1 MDLCCTE
8 NVIALGLIVGC
19 FGMLSIVESETSPPP
34 GLAAGDV
41 LPVLKGEFLTGRT
54 AILPGA
60 ASGRVALLLLGF
72 SYDSRLAVEAWAKRF
87 RARFGKEPKVAFYE
101 IPMIGGMARMG
112 KWFIDSGM
120 RRGTPKADHENV
132 ITVYGGTDPW
142 KERLRFK
149 DPKAAHL
156 ILLDQSG
163 RVVFLWA
170 GRFDE
175 QAFEELSGHVARLV
189 K

>member
-1 MDLCCTE
+1 
-8 NVIALGLIVGC
+8 
-19 FGMLSIVESETSPPP
+19 MLSLLEGETSPPP
-34 GLAAGDV
+34 GLATGDL
-41 LPVLKGEFLTGRT
+41 LPALTGEYLTGR
-54 AILPGA
+54 AAVLPGA
-60 ASGRVALLLLGF
+60 ASGRVAFLLLGF

-87 RARFGKEPKVAFYE
+87 RARFGKEPKVTFFE

-142 KERLRFK
+142 KERLGFK

-163 RVVFLWA
+163 RVVFLRA
-170 GRFDE
+170 GGFDE
-175 QAFEELSGHVARLV
+175 PAFEELSRHIARLI